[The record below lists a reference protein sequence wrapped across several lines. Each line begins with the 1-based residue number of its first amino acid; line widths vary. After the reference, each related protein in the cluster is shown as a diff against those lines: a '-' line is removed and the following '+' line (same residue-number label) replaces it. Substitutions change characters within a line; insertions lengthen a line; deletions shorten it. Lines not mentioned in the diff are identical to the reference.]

1 MNNKIK
7 VAILGL
13 GNAGQAFAEH
23 LLARTQEGGMPIE
36 IVGVADRNMDS
47 PIVIGFQQSKVPV
60 FEDALEITSLGDKV
74 DIIFDLTGDTKIR
87 QGLRKRLQE
96 SGNHHTV
103 IAPEVIAKLMW
114 CFFDEDNDIMSG
126 ASGGY

>member
-1 MNNKIK
+1 MSDKIK

-13 GNAGQAFAEH
+13 GKAGQAFAEH
-23 LLARTQEGGMPIE
+23 LLARIQEGGMPIE
-36 IVGVADRNMDS
+36 IVGVAHRHLDS
-47 PIVIGFQQSKVPV
+47 PVVIGFQQSKVSV

-74 DIIFDLTGDTKIR
+74 DVIFDLTGDATIR
-87 QGLRKRLQE
+87 QALRQRLQKE
-96 SGNHHTV
+96 RNYHTV

-114 CFFDEDNDIMSG
+114 CFFDEDNTVMAG